1 MKKAYA
7 ITKAAAAAARPAT
20 AYDAA
25 LALAAPV
32 NVAIGAT
39 LLRVSR
45 ELDAVGWSTTYL
57 VVAVQDP

>member
-1 MKKAYA
+1 VKKAYA
-7 ITKAAAAAARPAT
+7 ITKAAAAARPAT